1 MPAVTVVGG
10 GIAGLVASIACAEA
24 GATVGLLEAHRQL
37 GGRARSSTGPFVT
50 NLGPHALYCD
60 GPWWAWLAEREL
72 LPPVATPPLAG
83 ARFRHGQRA
92 HRMPPLALL
101 AKAIRLR
108 RRRAPIELDFQS
120 WAANFCG
127 AEPASMLACA
137 AGVFSFD
144 ADPGRLSAAFV
155 WERLLRV
162 NRVPSPVRYVI
173 GGWSSLVERLEQRAR
188 TLGVAIETSA
198 RVEALPA
205 RPVIVA
211 TDLEAA
217 RQLLGDDSLRGEAA
231 QTVLLDLGLR
241 SGCGDPYLVYDLE
254 QAGFAERF
262 TAHDDS
268 LAPPGHELIQA
279 HIGRRPGESAEDATN
294 RLETFL
300 DTAFD
305 DWRARTVWSRR
316 QTMDGRHGALDLPGT
331 TWRDRPAVDRG
342 EGIFLA
348 GDMVAAPGL
357 LSEVAFNS
365 AIDASRGALHRQQ
378 ASRRPRR
385 PPAHTR
391 LPSKAPAQPSTGR
404 SDR

>member
-1 MPAVTVVGG
+1 MAAIAVVGG
-10 GIAGLVASIACAEA
+10 GIAGLVASVACAEA
-24 GATVGLLEAHRQL
+24 GAEVRLLEAHRQL
-37 GGRARSSTGPFVT
+37 GGRARSSSGPFVT
-50 NLGPHALYCD
+50 NLGPHALYRD

-72 LPPVATPPLAG
+72 LPAVAKPPLVG

-108 RRRAPIELDFQS
+108 RQRVPTELDFQS
-120 WAANFCG
+120 WAAEYCG

-162 NRVPSPVRYVI
+162 NRMPSPVRYVL
-173 GGWSSLVERLEQRAR
+173 GGWGSLVERLERRAR
-188 TLGVAIETSA
+188 RLGVAIETRA

-205 RPVIVA
+205 PPVIVA
-211 TDLEAA
+211 TELEAA
-217 RQLLGDDSLRGEAA
+217 RQLLGDESLRGEGA
-231 QTVLLDLGLR
+231 QTVLLDVGLR
-241 SGCGDPYLVYDLE
+241 SGRGDPYLVYDLE

-262 TAHDDS
+262 TAHDVS
-268 LAPPGHELIQA
+268 LAPPEHELVQA
-279 HIGRRPGESAEDATN
+279 HMGRRPGEQADDATS
-294 RLETFL
+294 RLEALL
-300 DTAFD
+300 DTAFH

-316 QTMDGRHGALDLPGT
+316 QPMDGRHGALDLPGT
-331 TWRDRPAVDRG
+331 TWRDRPAIDRG

-365 AIDASRGALHRQQ
+365 AIDASRRALHWQQ
-378 ASRRPRR
+378 TPRRPR
-385 PPAHTR
+385 AHPI
-391 LPSKAPAQPSTGR
+391 PSRASAQPSTGR
-404 SDR
+404 SDG